1 MLDSRAFRVL
11 SRLAPGAVAGRRLHR
26 RALAAAASGAHAD
39 AEQLF
44 ELAVVRYRQELAIE
58 PLARLRVHQLM
69 VRARAATSSAQE
81 AERMLEIVRAL
92 NRLDR
97 LESLVA
103 PHELLDARA
112 VLSAWIG
119 ESVATS
125 GPPAGESLAAA

>member
-11 SRLAPGAVAGRRLHR
+11 TRLAPRAIAGRTLHR

-44 ELAVVRYRQELAIE
+44 ELAVARYRQELAIE

-69 VRARAATSSAQE
+69 VRARAATSSARE
-81 AERMLEIVRAL
+81 AEMMLEIVRAL

-119 ESVATS
+119 ESVVIA
-125 GPPAGESLAAA
+125 GAPAGESRAA